1 MHVHLSSHTMS
12 SARWPP
18 SFLLDGRGLN
28 VSKPAEWLVT
38 LPGELETVLALPAL
52 ARLVPLRFFRIGP
65 HGTAE
70 PEDVPVE
77 DDTMMEPGRDPWETE
92 KEHRLRVD
100 RMVKRRECERRLYA
114 YEAAFAAQVQTKV
127 GNVSNTQDDTGNVF
141 NTQDDTGKVFN
152 TQDDTGNV
160 FNTGKVSDTGKV
172 FNTSDVSTMYWV
184 IFPSRPKLPKDPLLS
199 TLDVRRRL
207 ELHDE
212 CAPLRTLMAQGRDY
226 SRCKVVEGRVSMDT
240 ASSDTESE
248 YTWRVIGTTR
258 DTNGSRG
265 VNLVVDTT
273 SGNFQFAVESEQK
286 VGFVVARVGFANNC

>member
-1 MHVHLSSHTMS
+1 M
-12 SARWPP
+12 
-18 SFLLDGRGLN
+18 
-28 VSKPAEWLVT
+28 
-38 LPGELETVLALPAL
+38 
-52 ARLVPLRFFRIGP
+52 
-65 HGTAE
+65 
-70 PEDVPVE
+70 
-77 DDTMMEPGRDPWETE
+77 
-92 KEHRLRVD
+92 
-100 RMVKRRECERRLYA
+100 
-114 YEAAFAAQVQTKV
+114 
-127 GNVSNTQDDTGNVF
+127 
-141 NTQDDTGKVFN
+141 
-152 TQDDTGNV
+152 
-160 FNTGKVSDTGKV
+160 